1 MPATVLQPMA
11 RIFLAAFRDRAA
23 PPVLWI
29 RHDDPTPVS
38 IPALFNAEYAPVD
51 LSGAQIADARPT
63 LSVAVADAQRLAP
76 GRPLKS
82 VFDNRDFIIVGGVS
96 YGVSDCEPD
105 GGVMI
110 SVPLY
115 AK

>member
-1 MPATVLQPMA
+1 MPATIHAPMA

-29 RHDDPTPVS
+29 RHDDPTPTP
-38 IPALFNAEYAPVD
+38 IAALFNSDYAPVD

-63 LSVAVADAQRLAP
+63 LFVAAADAQRIAP

-82 VFDNRDFIIVGGVS
+82 VFDNRDHVIVSGVS
-96 YGVSDCEPD
+96 YRVESCEPD
-105 GGVMI
+105 GGVMV
-110 SVPLY
+110 SVALT
-115 AK
+115 K

>member
-1 MPATVLQPMA
+1 MPASVLQPMA
-11 RIFLAAFRDRAA
+11 RIFLTAFRNRAA

-29 RHDDPTPVS
+29 RHDDPTPVA
-38 IPALFNAEYAPVD
+38 IEALFNSDYAPVD

-63 LSVAVADAQRLAP
+63 LSVAVVDAHGLAP
-76 GRPLKS
+76 DRSLKS
-82 VFDNRDFIIVGGVS
+82 VFDNRDHIIVGGVS
-96 YGVSDCEPD
+96 YRVLSCEPD

-110 SVPLY
+110 SVALL